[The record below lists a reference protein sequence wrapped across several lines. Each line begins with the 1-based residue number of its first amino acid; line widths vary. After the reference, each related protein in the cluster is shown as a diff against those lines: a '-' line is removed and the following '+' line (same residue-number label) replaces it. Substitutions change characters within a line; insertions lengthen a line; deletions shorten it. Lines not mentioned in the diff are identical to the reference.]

1 MKRYGLI
8 GMVLV
13 FLLFVS
19 LPADGQEKRVVLTEV
34 KAQELAGNVFIS
46 IRGEI
51 QAEGEGSLFLQA
63 STTYEGQDYFTVPQ
77 EIRYALSREAF
88 SLSFSAEDFQLVDL
102 RENKIEELP
111 QLAKGQSVVVCVYER
126 KITSPDGQ
134 TEEVK
139 QDIEKVGYA
148 LRGIL
153 AKATLVLD

>member
-46 IRGEI
+46 IWGEI

-102 RENKIEELP
+102 P